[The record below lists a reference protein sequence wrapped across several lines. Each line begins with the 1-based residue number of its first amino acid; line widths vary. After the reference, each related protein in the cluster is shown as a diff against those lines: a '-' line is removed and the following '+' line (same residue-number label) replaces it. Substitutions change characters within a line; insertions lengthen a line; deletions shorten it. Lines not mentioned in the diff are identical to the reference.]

1 MREQLFT
8 MNHIGINFPD
18 IDAAVRWY
26 RDVLGCFVLSEPA
39 VAIDDGS
46 LYGTIVKDIFGSK
59 FGKVKIAHVVTACGI
74 GIEMFEFE
82 KPKTYVPENT
92 FDYARAGI
100 FHFCLT
106 TADVVAAGK
115 KVENAGGKILS
126 KTWKLFDSDELRL
139 VYCQDP
145 WGTIIEFYEAPYA
158 RTFANRN
165 G

>member
-1 MREQLFT
+1 

-18 IDAAVRWY
+18 LNAAVPWY
-26 RDVLGCFVLSEPA
+26 RDVLGCFVLAEPTEVIA
-39 VAIDDGS
+39 DGS
-46 LYGTIVKDIFGSK
+46 LYGNVVADIFGSK
-59 FGKVKIAHVVTACGI
+59 FGKVKIAHVVTACGV

-106 TADVVAAGK
+106 TADVVATAK
-115 KVENAGGKILS
+115 KVENGGGKILS
-126 KTWKLFDSDELRL
+126 KTWKLFDTEKLRL
-139 VYCQDP
+139 IYCQDP
-145 WGTIIEFYEAPYA
+145 WGTVIEFYEAPY
-158 RTFANRN
+158 TQFFANRN